1 MLDICSL
8 VGGAVRVGLGDV
20 ALLKE
25 VLNRSAQG
33 LWEGHETLAPPE
45 GRG

>member
-1 MLDICSL
+1 MYYVAGLVLYLECDGNCSN
-8 VGGAVRVGLGDV
+8 VHV
-20 ALLKE
+20 E
-25 VLNRSAQG
+25 RSAKE